1 MLNYRELNFSNNSH
15 YTQKNENEIFI
26 FLKENHQFSLLY
38 TFLLRYYLHRE
49 GFQSIFK
56 DVLGEQKTQWVS
68 QESRTLNIKETRVC
82 TRACVRMCPSTCVH
96 ASQQQ
101 SGEFGWAAVEL
112 LHLTLTNVTPFR
124 EIKHMNV
131 SEI

>member
-1 MLNYRELNFSNNSH
+1 MSVSGIKNFKHKRDSCVH
-15 YTQKNENEIFI
+15 
-26 FLKENHQFSLLY
+26 
-38 TFLLRYYLHRE
+38 
-49 GFQSIFK
+49 
-56 DVLGEQKTQWVS
+56 
-68 QESRTLNIKETRVC
+68 
-82 TRACVRMCPSTCVH
+82 ACVRAHVPKHMCACLP
-96 ASQQQ
+96 AKQ